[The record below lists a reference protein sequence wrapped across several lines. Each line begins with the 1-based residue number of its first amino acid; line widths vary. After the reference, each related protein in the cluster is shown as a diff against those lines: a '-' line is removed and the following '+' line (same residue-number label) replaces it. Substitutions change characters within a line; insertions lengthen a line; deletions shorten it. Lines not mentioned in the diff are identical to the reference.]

1 LIRTATG
8 RYKRLMDMRAAREL
22 GSHLASDEKLIWA
35 GSPDRLQYALHGV
48 GFTKAGVLLIA
59 VLVGVWWLLVFF
71 GVARLIDLEL
81 GAFLVLMLAA
91 PALVVMA
98 ALAMRPLRRW
108 SEARNIAYGLT
119 DRRAVILVGGAHS
132 RIEDAAPSRFARPH
146 KRLHGNGSATIS
158 FIRAGRLAAKPPRP
172 ADDGSE
178 ALRGFI
184 AVREADAL
192 EAEIERLRKAGSDPV
207 PSDSAGGNLS

>member
-1 LIRTATG
+1 
-8 RYKRLMDMRAAREL
+8 
-22 GSHLASDEKLIWA
+22 
-35 GSPDRLQYALHGV
+35 
-48 GFTKAGVLLIA
+48 
-59 VLVGVWWLLVFF
+59 
-71 GVARLIDLEL
+71 
-81 GAFLVLMLAA
+81 MLAA

-158 FIRAGRLAAKPPRP
+158 LHPRRP
-172 ADDGSE
+172 ACGQAHPARGDGSE

-192 EAEIERLRKAGSDPV
+192 EAEIERMRKAGSDPV
-207 PSDSAGGNLS
+207 PSDSAGGNVS